1 MLPEGLVYVN
11 SWVVDDGGMDQCFQ
25 LMETSDPAK
34 RSRVQVVYIPE
45 GLAAG
50 AGPGGEGSLARW
62 RPHNGSA
69 PWVLCPAGR
78 DRLAIRRLLSSQ
90 EVGVRPSRMDQAGG
104 QQLQGHGAAEE

>member
-1 MLPEGLVYVN
+1 MILLGDSMRGCLGGCDLPARGHRRGSVRAASAMSQAV
-11 SWVVDDGGMDQCFQ
+11 
-25 LMETSDPAK
+25 TRP
-34 RSRVQVVYIPE
+34 IPG

-50 AGPGGEGSLARW
+50 AGPGGEGPRASW
-62 RPHNGSA
+62 RPDSGSA
-69 PWVLCPAGR
+69 PWVFCPAGR